1 MAAES
6 GSSGPASFRRASL
19 PSRSPKPLQQEIGL
33 HQLAAHAGIDRANLR
48 AVTSGRRTPSPAML
62 TRLETVIREP

>member
-1 MAAES
+1 
-6 GSSGPASFRRASL
+6 
-19 PSRSPKPLQQEIGL
+19 LQQEIGL